1 MTPANT
7 SRSTHLRLVGHCVR
21 RSLDNAGAW
30 RFTQLM
36 RSTQRNTAGSRDGV
50 PLSVIGRA
58 SALLGCFATLGP
70 TVTLAEL
77 VRHTGLPKTTVHRLA
92 RELVAERFLDVAP
105 GGYRLGLRL
114 FELGELVPRHRT
126 LREAAIP
133 FMEDLRAATRQ
144 RVHLAVLDGV
154 DVVYV
159 EILGTGGMPL
169 ASRTGGRLPAHATG
183 VGKAMLAFAPAA
195 VVRARVDAGLTR
207 HTPRTIITP
216 GALATELHAIRAEG
230 LAFDREES
238 HVGVSC
244 VAAPV
249 FGAVVAGGER
259 VGDGAASTVG
269 VSTVGVSTVGMSTV
283 GASTMGA
290 DPVGAG
296 TLSGGQAMRGTVVVG
311 AISVTGPTNRIDP
324 ERLGPAVRTAALALT
339 RRLGGKLPMEPR

>member
-1 MTPANT
+1 
-7 SRSTHLRLVGHCVR
+7 
-21 RSLDNAGAW
+21 
-30 RFTQLM
+30 
-36 RSTQRNTAGSRDGV
+36 
-50 PLSVIGRA
+50 
-58 SALLGCFATLGP
+58 
-70 TVTLAEL
+70 
-77 VRHTGLPKTTVHRLA
+77 
-92 RELVAERFLDVAP
+92 
-105 GGYRLGLRL
+105 
-114 FELGELVPRHRT
+114 
-126 LREAAIP
+126 
-133 FMEDLRAATRQ
+133 
-144 RVHLAVLDGV
+144 
-154 DVVYV
+154 
-159 EILGTGGMPL
+159 MPL

-269 VSTVGVSTVGMSTV
+269 VSTVG
-283 GASTMGA
+283 ASTMGA